1 MNKKIFLYV
10 FIILLVFFILPALIV
25 KSCQNPSDD
34 IEEGQEEQIL
44 KILDVQNN
52 KVLEMELEEYLKCV
66 VAAEMPATFESE
78 ALKAQAV
85 AARTFTL
92 RRMEGTIQA
101 HPKYDI
107 CTDPSCCQAF
117 VSEDKRLKIW
127 QDAGLSVA
135 DSVLRWEK
143 IEKAVDETKGKVLV
157 YNGALIS
164 ALYHSTSGGK
174 TENSEDYF
182 VSAVPYLRSVESLYE
197 GDNYT
202 DIHTTISLE
211 NFLSVLKTKYPDF
224 KINENKIAQNIK
236 INSYTTGGK
245 VKEITIGNLTF
256 TGREIRELFDLRSS
270 GFEIDV
276 SGKNIVFITNGYGHG
291 VGMSQYGANGYAKQ
305 GYKYDEILL
314 HYYQDVEI
322 IDYSELN

>member
-1 MNKKIFLYV
+1 MNRKIFLYV
-10 FIILLVFFILPALIV
+10 FIILFIFVIMPALIV
-25 KSCQNPSDD
+25 KSCQAPSS
-34 IEEGQEEQIL
+34 ETKEGEDEQML

-52 KVLEMELEEYLKCV
+52 KVLEMELEEYLKGV
-66 VAAEMPATFESE
+66 VAAEMPATFELE

-85 AARTFTL
+85 AASTFTL
-92 RRMEGTIQA
+92 RRMQGTIQA

-117 VSEDKRLKIW
+117 VSEDERLKIW
-127 QDAGLSVA
+127 QDSGISAA
-135 DSVLRWEK
+135 DSILRWEK

-157 YNGALIS
+157 YNDELIS

-197 GDNYT
+197 EDNYV
-202 DIHTTISLE
+202 DIHTTISIQD
-211 NFLSVLKTKYPDF
+211 FLSVIETKYPDF
-224 KINENKIAQNIK
+224 EINENKIANNIK

-276 SGKNIVFITNGYGHG
+276 SGKNIVFITNGFGHG

-305 GYKYDEILL
+305 GCTYEEILL
-314 HYYQDVEI
+314 HYYQGVEI
-322 IDYSELN
+322 IDYKDLN